1 MRGMIWL
8 ETAIKSK
15 ITGRDVSRIKD
26 WQETDPNVKIAE
38 NKDKKDILKEKI
50 DFKNEI
56 DL

>member
-15 ITGRDVSRIKD
+15 ITRRDVSRIKD

>member
-1 MRGMIWL
+1 MV
-8 ETAIKSK
+8 
-15 ITGRDVSRIKD
+15 RDCDKE
-26 WQETDPNVKIAE
+26 QETDPNVKIAE